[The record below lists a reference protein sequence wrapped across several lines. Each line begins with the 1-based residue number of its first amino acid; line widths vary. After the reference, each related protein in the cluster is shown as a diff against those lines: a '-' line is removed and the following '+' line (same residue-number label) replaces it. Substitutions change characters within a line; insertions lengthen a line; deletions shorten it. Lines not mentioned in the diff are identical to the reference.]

1 MAGLHNLQ
9 SVTDVKLRRWM
20 SWTPSCRVQLHA
32 FADASRRA
40 FAAVVYDAGIGAAQ
54 VTLVMANTK
63 LAPIRSLARNQDPPA
78 RMTIPRLELRA
89 TLLAAR
95 LLRYTSD
102 ILRIPPTDC
111 HAWSDSR
118 IVLHWLSSDRSL
130 NNNFADDYVSQVHE
144 IVPDCRWHHTPTTQ
158 NPADLGTR
166 ASDVCSIETAT
177 DLRCGDRSI

>member
-1 MAGLHNLQ
+1 
-9 SVTDVKLRRWM
+9 M

-40 FAAVVYDAGIGAAQ
+40 FATVVYIRTDAGIRAAQ
-54 VTLVMANTK
+54 VTLVMAKTK
-63 LAPIRSLARNQDPPA
+63 LAPIRSLTRNQDPPA

-95 LLRYTSD
+95 LLRYTQD

-118 IVLHWLSSDRSL
+118 IVLHWLSLDRSL

-144 IVPDCRWHHTPTTQ
+144 IVPDCWWHNTPTTQ
-158 NPADLGTR
+158 NPADLDTR
-166 ASDVCSIETAT
+166 GSGSSRLSRNQLWWV
-177 DLRCGDRSI
+177 GPP